1 MGALRSEARKSGAP
15 GCGGFPCRSA
25 GRERREVP
33 KSSYTVPKPGIYV
46 KAEVKGILLNG
57 AEFLSKASK
66 SRLAW
71 FQIKSRRKHITP
83 PE

>member
-1 MGALRSEARKSGAP
+1 MRRVPLQERR
-15 GCGGFPCRSA
+15 
-25 GRERREVP
+25 RERREAAT
-33 KSSYTVPKPGIYV
+33 SSHTVLKPGIYV

>member
-1 MGALRSEARKSGAP
+1 VIISE
-15 GCGGFPCRSA
+15 
-25 GRERREVP
+25 
-33 KSSYTVPKPGIYV
+33 IYV
-46 KAEVKGILLNG
+46 KAEVKGILFLG
-57 AEFLSKASK
+57 VDFLSTASK